1 MGFVGILFWWD
12 RAMRNCLLGLLVLSA
27 AVGGCAGNGREG
39 SLYRPGIK
47 MIGFSVRYPE
57 GWRAYT
63 YFYSNL
69 KVQGGHTSGGEKPF
83 VHLVEDNAAEEL
95 WKLLCK
101 GAEKIEDEEIR
112 PETIDST
119 KPVYK
124 IQIAYDN
131 GKTRAF
137 ETQVGQAYNNESLD
151 DLAYLLQKNER
162 IYSHQKGKEWIY
174 E

>member
-1 MGFVGILFWWD
+1 
-12 RAMRNCLLGLLVLSA
+12 MRNCLLGLLILSA
-27 AVGGCAGNGREG
+27 AVAGCAEKGRED

-57 GWRAYT
+57 GWRAHT

-69 KVQGGHTSGGEKPF
+69 KVQGGHISAGEEPV

-95 WKLLCK
+95 WKLLYNA
-101 GAEKIEDEEIR
+101 AEKIEDEEIR
-112 PETIDST
+112 PEKIDST

-124 IQIAYDN
+124 IQIGYDN
-131 GKTRAF
+131 GETRAF
-137 ETQVGQAYNNESLD
+137 ETQVGQPYNNESLD

-174 E
+174 K